1 METDLDST
9 FYQSE
14 HESHFSR
21 IALLQFSANA
31 TPMNYESRSQ
41 MGIGELAESSALTD
55 AEKKKNVLK
64 WVESLENKAM
74 ALNFILITLGAGI
87 SYLIMAGLFSI
98 GFFEIS
104 KAILVFYEFSAAS
117 DIAMS
122 KESAVLEMSLKGLEF
137 LFMAPLSFLV
147 LGNLKRYVSKSQ
159 KHADQSL
166 ARHELANAKIPIVS
180 LMIAIVSTD
189 LIAKILRKDGLTY
202 QAVITEGVVIIIMIA
217 YLFLLEWLVSRS
229 SHETKKGS

>member
-1 METDLDST
+1 MSN
-9 FYQSE
+9 S
-14 HESHFSR
+14 
-21 IALLQFSANA
+21 
-31 TPMNYESRSQ
+31 
-41 MGIGELAESSALTD
+41 
-55 AEKKKNVLK
+55 EKKTNVLD

-74 ALNFILITLGAGI
+74 TLNLILITLGAGI
-87 SYLIMAGLFSI
+87 SYLIMVALFSI

-104 KAILVFYEFSAAS
+104 KAILVFYGFSAAS
-117 DIAMS
+117 DVGMS
-122 KESAVLEMSLKGLEF
+122 KESSVLEMSLKGLEF

-189 LIAKILRKDGLTY
+189 LVAKILRKDGLTY
-202 QAVITEGVVIIIMIA
+202 QAVITEGAIIIIMVG

-229 SHETKKGS
+229 SHETKRVVT